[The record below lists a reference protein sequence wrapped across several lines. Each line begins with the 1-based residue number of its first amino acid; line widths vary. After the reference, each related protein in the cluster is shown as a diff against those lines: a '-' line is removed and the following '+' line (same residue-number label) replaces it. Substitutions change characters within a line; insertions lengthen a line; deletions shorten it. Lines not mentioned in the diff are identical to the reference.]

1 MNTRTVM
8 MIVVIGGLG
17 LLGLVVAAM
26 MGVEQ
31 LTEKP
36 LIRVSIEVADKH
48 QVKEVSLAIVPPTGA
63 SRVLKVSYQTP
74 VIHSSLDAQRDEM
87 EAIAKFAWERVEIME
102 KGTLRRDER
111 AARGPFSKVA
121 VRRTWKSERGCFK
134 RSDETTHEWTP
145 PPRK

>member
-1 MNTRTVM
+1 MNPKTVM

-36 LIRVSIEVADKH
+36 LIRICVEIADKH
-48 QVKEVSLAIVPPTGA
+48 QVKEVSLAILPPIGVA
-63 SRVLKVSYQTP
+63 RALKVSYQTP
-74 VIHSSLDAQRDEM
+74 VIHSSLDAQRNEM

-111 AARGPFSKVA
+111 AARGPFSKVT
-121 VRRTWKSERGCFK
+121 VRRTWRSERGCFK
-134 RSDETTHEWTP
+134 RSDEATHEWTP